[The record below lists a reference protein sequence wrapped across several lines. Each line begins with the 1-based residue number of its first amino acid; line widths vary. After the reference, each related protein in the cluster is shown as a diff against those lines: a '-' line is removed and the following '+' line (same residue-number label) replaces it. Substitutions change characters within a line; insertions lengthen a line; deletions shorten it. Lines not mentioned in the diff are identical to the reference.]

1 MSPVTNLLMGCLSQ
15 ILLFFIILGIGRYF
29 ANNSA
34 GMLTELEWIRFTIFS
49 VFTMGSIMVM
59 LADFDTT
66 VSTRQK
72 DVLLYIAFGMLIIN
86 ILVFCLI
93 HDILEREKQIREDKL
108 FRERVKNET
117 SVLTHLYLNE

>member
-1 MSPVTNLLMGCLSQ
+1 
-15 ILLFFIILGIGRYF
+15 
-29 ANNSA
+29 
-34 GMLTELEWIRFTIFS
+34 MLTELEWIRFTIFS